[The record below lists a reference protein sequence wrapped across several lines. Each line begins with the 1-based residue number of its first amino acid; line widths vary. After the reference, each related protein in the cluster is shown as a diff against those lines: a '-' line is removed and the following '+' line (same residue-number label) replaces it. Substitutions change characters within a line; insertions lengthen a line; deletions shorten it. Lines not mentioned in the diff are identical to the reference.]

1 MFLKISLDTRDKML
15 IVNFNGELDHHS
27 AEEIRKEIDKAYFE
41 KRLKSIV
48 LDLKNLN
55 FMDSSGIGLIMG
67 RYKNVLDNGGKLCL
81 INVSSRVE
89 KILKMSGILKIVQ
102 VYNDLDDIP
111 DNI

>member
-1 MFLKISLDTRDKML
+1 MRISLNTRDKIL

-27 AEEIRKEIDKAYFE
+27 AEEIRKEIDKIYFE
-41 KRLKSIV
+41 KRLRSIV

-67 RYKNVLDNGGKLCL
+67 RYKNVFENGGKLYL

-89 KILKMSGILKIVQ
+89 KILRMSGILKIVQ
-102 VYNDLDDIP
+102 MYNGLDDIP
-111 DNI
+111 ENI

>member
-1 MFLKISLDTRDKML
+1 MKISLDTQDKTL

-27 AEEIRKEIDKAYFE
+27 AEETRKEIDRTYFE
-41 KRLKSIV
+41 KRLKNIV

-67 RYKNVLDNGGKLCL
+67 RYKNVSDNGGKLYI

-89 KILKMSGILKIVQ
+89 KILKMSGILKIVEI
-102 VYNDLDDIP
+102 YNDLNDIP